1 MVPDWGLSSA
11 LAFPSDLGAMEISLK
26 EGHFLAIILDL
37 IPIFGV
43 TGIHFRCFLFCIS
56 HNSERSHRQTPQLL
70 EDHIHQTAPA
80 LNAVN
85 EGQSSLVAMV
95 ADNRLA
101 LDYLLA
107 S

>member
-1 MVPDWGLSSA
+1 MP
-11 LAFPSDLGAMEISLK
+11 E
-26 EGHFLAIILDL
+26 
-37 IPIFGV
+37 
-43 TGIHFRCFLFCIS
+43 
-56 HNSERSHRQTPQLL
+56 LL
-70 EDHIHQTAPA
+70 EDQIHQTAPA

>member
-1 MVPDWGLSSA
+1 MP
-11 LAFPSDLGAMEISLK
+11 E
-26 EGHFLAIILDL
+26 
-37 IPIFGV
+37 
-43 TGIHFRCFLFCIS
+43 
-56 HNSERSHRQTPQLL
+56 LL
-70 EDHIHQTAPA
+70 EDQIHQTALA

>member
-1 MVPDWGLSSA
+1 
-11 LAFPSDLGAMEISLK
+11 MEISLK

-37 IPIFGV
+37 ITIFGV